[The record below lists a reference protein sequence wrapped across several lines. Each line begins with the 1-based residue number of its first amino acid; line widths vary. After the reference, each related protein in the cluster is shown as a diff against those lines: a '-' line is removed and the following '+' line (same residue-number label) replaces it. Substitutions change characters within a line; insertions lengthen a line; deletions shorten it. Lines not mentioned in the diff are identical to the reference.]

1 MNFLTLSFHR
11 ILSTTIV
18 NRGGNRPASIDTNHE
33 RTDVHSLT
41 DRKVRNPRRQ
51 FLDGF
56 TTHFAMTS
64 I

>member
-1 MNFLTLSFHR
+1 MNFLTLSFYH

-18 NRGGNRPASIDTNHE
+18 NRGGNRAASIDTNHE

-41 DRKVRNPRRQ
+41 GCKLRNPRRQ

-56 TTHFAMTS
+56 TTHFVMTS
-64 I
+64 V